1 MEADLHIIG
10 AFETLP
16 GDQVTDDEFKEELL
30 RRGGDLDLSPLPA
43 TPCAYAV
50 RVPNLL
56 IYVRSP
62 LGRQNCCSCSRFC
75 FGFEPSRRIQ

>member
-30 RRGGDLDLSPLPA
+30 RRGLNPADAGLLLERGLLLGLLERTPDGLLRRGLKKIEQERTSGEPPA
-43 TPCAYAV
+43 T
-50 RVPNLL
+50 
-56 IYVRSP
+56 
-62 LGRQNCCSCSRFC
+62 Q
-75 FGFEPSRRIQ
+75 